1 VSWAGAEGVGGG
13 KQGFWE
19 FLQLRAG
26 ESEENGSGVDKG
38 EVVGAE

>member
-1 VSWAGAEGVGGG
+1 MEPKELVEENKVFQ
-13 KQGFWE
+13 K

-26 ESEENGSGVDKG
+26 ESEENGNGVGEG